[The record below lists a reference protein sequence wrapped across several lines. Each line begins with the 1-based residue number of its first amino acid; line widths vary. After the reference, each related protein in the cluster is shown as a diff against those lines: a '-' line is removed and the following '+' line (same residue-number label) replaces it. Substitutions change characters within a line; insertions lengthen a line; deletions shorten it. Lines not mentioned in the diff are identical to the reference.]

1 MDQGSMTAS
10 RPDYYALL
18 GIAADA
24 DGEAIRAAYRALAK
38 QHHPDL
44 AGDED
49 SGSTARFLEI
59 QEAYDVLSD
68 ADRRALYDV
77 ERRRQ
82 EALEEARQLQRDLA
96 DRLSKGPVPPGSRVT
111 IRPMPAAGPLPKPA
125 ATSSWL
131 YAGAIL
137 FVVAVVGLILF
148 QERQKNLAAQLDQ
161 ITVVR
166 VDAARRSGPPD
177 EVRRAESAPPGLS
190 ALAKEKEQFARL
202 QASQAEAARLRAES
216 QAQGGSAERK
226 VATSTPPARAPG
238 DQPSTDANGKV
249 DCAGEGRK
257 FFVIRQNDIVSV
269 SYNGGPLMRPT
280 IHDQGAGL
288 IIVSMVEPTN
298 RISLGFMKG
307 DRDRTIVL
315 ISDAVG
321 NVFRTFGVDCSG
333 AAF

>member
-1 MDQGSMTAS
+1 MTAS

-24 DGEAIRAAYRALAK
+24 DGEAIRVAYRALAK

-44 AGDED
+44 AGGED
-49 SGSTARFLEI
+49 SGATERFLEI
-59 QEAYDVLSD
+59 QEAYDVLGD
-68 ADRRALYDV
+68 ADRRAQYDV

-96 DRLSKGPVPPGSRVT
+96 DRLSQGSVPPGSRVA
-111 IRPMPAAGPLPKPA
+111 IRPMPAVGRPPKPA
-125 ATSSWL
+125 ATNSWL

-137 FVVAVVGLILF
+137 FVVVAVVVIIAE
-148 QERQKNLAAQLDQ
+148 QRQKNLAAQQDQ

-166 VDAARRSGPPD
+166 VDASRRPGPSD
-177 EVRRAESAPPGLS
+177 EVRRGEGAPPGLS

-202 QASQAEAARLRAES
+202 QASQAEAARLRAE
-216 QAQGGSAERK
+216 AQGGSAEKK
-226 VATSTPPARAPG
+226 VVTSTSPSPALTPG
-238 DQPSTDANGKV
+238 EQPSTDANRKV

-257 FFVIRQNDIVSV
+257 FFVIRQNDVVSV

-307 DRDRTIVL
+307 DKDRTIVL